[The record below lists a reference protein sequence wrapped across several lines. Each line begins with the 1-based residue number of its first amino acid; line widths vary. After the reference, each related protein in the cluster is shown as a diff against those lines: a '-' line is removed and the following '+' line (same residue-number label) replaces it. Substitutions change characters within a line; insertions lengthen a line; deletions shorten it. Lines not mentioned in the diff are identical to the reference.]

1 MNELKD
7 DAREFYRWAE
17 QQEQPTVAYG
27 VAYYLF
33 ELECALN
40 NLNSYIN
47 QNIK

>member
-1 MNELKD
+1 MDELKD
-7 DAREFYRWAE
+7 DVRQYYQWA
-17 QQEQPTVAYG
+17 QEQEKPTVAYG

-40 NLNSYIN
+40 NLNIDIQ

>member
-1 MNELKD
+1 MEELKD
-7 DAREFYRWAE
+7 DARQYYQWA
-17 QQEQPTVAYG
+17 QEQEKPTVAYG

-40 NLNSYIN
+40 KLNSYIN